1 MSIIVQR
8 TVRVRPEDQ
17 PEFERL
23 SARGPWTGLLD
34 AGSRMVAYGRW
45 LFGGG
50 HTNEVTQH
58 ASYEDF
64 EHWLATHP
72 GFVGQPGALYE
83 ATAAERPE
91 IAQAAAA
98 LAALASS
105 STARI
110 IEVDDDVSDVGA
122 YHRREGMPQA
132 ELPPTFGRGSV
143 VSERTYRVT
152 EGRQADFLNLS
163 RDHIWPWLTERG
175 ARVIAYGH
183 DPLGESDE
191 VITLFAFRTLPEW
204 HRLSRPTAE
213 EASADVT
220 QAWHDRASL
229 IRRHRGRV
237 LVVDTDFGTR
247 V

>member
-17 PEFERL
+17 REFERL
-23 SARGPWTGLLD
+23 SSLGQWAGLLH

-50 HTNEVTQH
+50 RTDEVTQH
-58 ASYEDF
+58 VSYEDF

-72 GFVGQPGALYE
+72 GFAGQPGVLYE

-91 IAQAAAA
+91 IAEATAG
-98 LAALASS
+98 LPALASS

-110 IEVDDDVSDVGA
+110 IEVNDDVSDAGA

-132 ELPPTFGRGSV
+132 EPPPTFGRGSV
-143 VSERTYRVT
+143 VSERTYRVA
-152 EGRQADFLNLS
+152 EGGQAQFLALS
-163 RDHIWPWLTERG
+163 REHVWPWLIG
-175 ARVIAYGH
+175 QDARVIAYGH

-213 EASADVT
+213 AASAEVA
-220 QAWHDRASL
+220 QAWHDRAAL
-229 IRRHRGRV
+229 IRRHRGRL
-237 LVVDTDFGTR
+237 LVVDTDFGAA